1 MRMAFLE
8 LKKAGIKSKASYSFG
23 EVFPVSRDQKG
34 QWFLCTKNG
43 LHKEE
48 ERTFLSFD
56 QFPHFKQALSLY
68 EMGDSQLRTLGGRV
82 FVGNS
87 GVYRKK

>member
-1 MRMAFLE
+1 MNMAFQE
-8 LKKAGIKSKASYSFG
+8 LKKAGIKSRNSYSFG

-43 LHKEE
+43 LHKED
-48 ERTFLSFD
+48 ERTFLSLN
-56 QFPHFKQALSLY
+56 QFPHLKHALSLY
-68 EMGDSQLRTLGGRV
+68 EMGDSQLRNLGGRV
-82 FVGNS
+82 FVSND